1 MEKYKEID
9 NSLIEEV
16 IKIRRHL
23 HQYPEISEK
32 EYETSN
38 YIKSYLD
45 KIGIESKIIGET
57 SVVATLINN
66 LNYPTIALRAEIDV
80 LPIEEKN
87 SFEYKSKNK
96 GVMHACGHDVIT
108 AVVLG
113 LANLLKVNQA
123 KLNWNIKFINYKNFS
138 YSFFMGYIL

>member
-9 NSLIEEV
+9 NSLIGEV

-57 SVVATLINN
+57 GVVATLINN

-123 KLNWNIKFINYKNFS
+123 KLN
-138 YSFFMGYIL
+138 

>member
-123 KLNWNIKFINYKNFS
+123 KLN
-138 YSFFMGYIL
+138 

>member
-57 SVVATLINN
+57 GVVATLINN

-87 SFEYKSKNK
+87 SFEYKSKSK

-123 KLNWNIKFINYKNFS
+123 KLN
-138 YSFFMGYIL
+138 

>member
-57 SVVATLINN
+57 GVVATLINN

-87 SFEYKSKNK
+87 SFEYKSKSK
-96 GVMHACGHDVIT
+96 GVMHACGHDGIT
-108 AVVLG
+108 AVVLR
-113 LANLLKVNQA
+113 LANLLKVNQS
-123 KLNWNIKFINYKNFS
+123 KLN
-138 YSFFMGYIL
+138 

>member
-57 SVVATLINN
+57 GVVATLINN

-87 SFEYKSKNK
+87 SFEYKSKSK
-96 GVMHACGHDVIT
+96 GVMHACGHDGIA

-123 KLNWNIKFINYKNFS
+123 KLN
-138 YSFFMGYIL
+138 

>member
-57 SVVATLINN
+57 GVVATLINN

-87 SFEYKSKNK
+87 SFEYKSKSK
-96 GVMHACGHDVIT
+96 GVMHACGHDGIT

-123 KLNWNIKFINYKNFS
+123 KLN
-138 YSFFMGYIL
+138 

>member
-9 NSLIEEV
+9 NSLIGEV

-57 SVVATLINN
+57 GVVATLINN

-96 GVMHACGHDVIT
+96 GVMHACGHDGIA

-113 LANLLKVNQA
+113 LANLLKVNQS
-123 KLNWNIKFINYKNFS
+123 KLN
-138 YSFFMGYIL
+138 

>member
-9 NSLIEEV
+9 NSLIGEV

-57 SVVATLINN
+57 GVVATLINN
-66 LNYPTIALRAEIDV
+66 LNYLTIALRAEIDV

-87 SFEYKSKNK
+87 SFEYKSKSK
-96 GVMHACGHDVIT
+96 GVMHACGHDGIA

-123 KLNWNIKFINYKNFS
+123 KLN
-138 YSFFMGYIL
+138 

>member
-38 YIKSYLD
+38 YIKSY
-45 KIGIESKIIGET
+45 
-57 SVVATLINN
+57 
-66 LNYPTIALRAEIDV
+66 
-80 LPIEEKN
+80 
-87 SFEYKSKNK
+87 
-96 GVMHACGHDVIT
+96 
-108 AVVLG
+108 
-113 LANLLKVNQA
+113 
-123 KLNWNIKFINYKNFS
+123 
-138 YSFFMGYIL
+138 

>member
-9 NSLIEEV
+9 NLLIEEV

-57 SVVATLINN
+57 GVVATLINN

-87 SFEYKSKNK
+87 SFEYKSKSK
-96 GVMHACGHDVIT
+96 GVMHACGHDGIA

-123 KLNWNIKFINYKNFS
+123 KLN
-138 YSFFMGYIL
+138 

>member
-9 NSLIEEV
+9 NSLIGEV

-57 SVVATLINN
+57 GVVATLINN

-87 SFEYKSKNK
+87 SFEYKSNSK
-96 GVMHACGHDVIT
+96 GVMHACGHDGIA

-123 KLNWNIKFINYKNFS
+123 KLN
-138 YSFFMGYIL
+138 

>member
-9 NSLIEEV
+9 NSLIGEV

-57 SVVATLINN
+57 GVVATLINN

-96 GVMHACGHDVIT
+96 GVMHACGHDGIA

-123 KLNWNIKFINYKNFS
+123 KLN
-138 YSFFMGYIL
+138 

>member
-57 SVVATLINN
+57 GVIATLINN

-87 SFEYKSKNK
+87 SFEYKSKSK
-96 GVMHACGHDVIT
+96 GVMHACGHDGIT

-123 KLNWNIKFINYKNFS
+123 KLN
-138 YSFFMGYIL
+138 

>member
-9 NSLIEEV
+9 NSLIGEV

-57 SVVATLINN
+57 GVVATLINN

-87 SFEYKSKNK
+87 SFEYKSKSK
-96 GVMHACGHDVIT
+96 GVMHACGHDGIT

-123 KLNWNIKFINYKNFS
+123 KLN
-138 YSFFMGYIL
+138 

>member
-9 NSLIEEV
+9 NLLIEEV

-57 SVVATLINN
+57 GVVATLINN

-96 GVMHACGHDVIT
+96 GVMYACGHDGIA

-123 KLNWNIKFINYKNFS
+123 KLN
-138 YSFFMGYIL
+138 

>member
-9 NSLIEEV
+9 NSLIEEA

-57 SVVATLINN
+57 GVVATLINN

-96 GVMHACGHDVIT
+96 GVMHACGHDGIA

-123 KLNWNIKFINYKNFS
+123 KLN
-138 YSFFMGYIL
+138 

>member
-57 SVVATLINN
+57 GVVATLINN

-87 SFEYKSKNK
+87 SFEYKSKSK
-96 GVMHACGHDVIT
+96 GVMHACGHDGIA

-113 LANLLKVNQA
+113 LANLLKVNQS
-123 KLNWNIKFINYKNFS
+123 KIN
-138 YSFFMGYIL
+138 

>member
-9 NSLIEEV
+9 NSLTEEA

-57 SVVATLINN
+57 GVVATLINN

-80 LPIEEKN
+80 LLI
-87 SFEYKSKNK
+87 
-96 GVMHACGHDVIT
+96 
-108 AVVLG
+108 
-113 LANLLKVNQA
+113 
-123 KLNWNIKFINYKNFS
+123 
-138 YSFFMGYIL
+138 

>member
-57 SVVATLINN
+57 GVVATLINN

-123 KLNWNIKFINYKNFS
+123 KLN
-138 YSFFMGYIL
+138 

>member
-9 NSLIEEV
+9 NSLIGEV

-57 SVVATLINN
+57 GVVATLINN
-66 LNYPTIALRAEIDV
+66 LNYLTIALRAEIDV

-96 GVMHACGHDVIT
+96 GVMHACGHDGIA

-123 KLNWNIKFINYKNFS
+123 KLN
-138 YSFFMGYIL
+138 

>member
-57 SVVATLINN
+57 GVVATLINN

-96 GVMHACGHDVIT
+96 GVMHECGHDVIT

-123 KLNWNIKFINYKNFS
+123 KLN
-138 YSFFMGYIL
+138 

>member
-57 SVVATLINN
+57 GVVATLINN

-96 GVMHACGHDVIT
+96 GVMHACGHDGIA

-123 KLNWNIKFINYKNFS
+123 KLN
-138 YSFFMGYIL
+138 

>member
-57 SVVATLINN
+57 GVVATLINN

-87 SFEYKSKNK
+87 SFEYKSKKK
-96 GVMHACGHDVIT
+96 GVMHACGHDGIA

-123 KLNWNIKFINYKNFS
+123 KLN
-138 YSFFMGYIL
+138 

>member
-57 SVVATLINN
+57 GVVATLINN

-96 GVMHACGHDVIT
+96 GVMHACSHDGIV

-123 KLNWNIKFINYKNFS
+123 KLN
-138 YSFFMGYIL
+138 

>member
-9 NSLIEEV
+9 NSLIGEV

-57 SVVATLINN
+57 GVVATLINN

-87 SFEYKSKNK
+87 SFEYKSKSK
-96 GVMHACGHDVIT
+96 GVMHACGHDGIA

-138 YSFFMGYIL
+138 YSFFVGYIL

>member
-57 SVVATLINN
+57 GVVATLINN

-80 LPIEEKN
+80 LLIEEKN

-123 KLNWNIKFINYKNFS
+123 KLN
-138 YSFFMGYIL
+138 

>member
-1 MEKYKEID
+1 METYKEID

-57 SVVATLINN
+57 GVVATLINN

-96 GVMHACGHDVIT
+96 GVMHACGHDGIA

-123 KLNWNIKFINYKNFS
+123 KLN
-138 YSFFMGYIL
+138 

>member
-9 NSLIEEV
+9 NSLIEEA
-16 IKIRRHL
+16 IKIVEDCPYYKSVGYGGL
-23 HQYPEISEK
+23 PNKEMEVEISEK

-57 SVVATLINN
+57 GVVATLINN

-80 LPIEEKN
+80 LLI
-87 SFEYKSKNK
+87 
-96 GVMHACGHDVIT
+96 
-108 AVVLG
+108 
-113 LANLLKVNQA
+113 
-123 KLNWNIKFINYKNFS
+123 
-138 YSFFMGYIL
+138 

>member
-23 HQYPEISEK
+23 YQYPEISEK

-57 SVVATLINN
+57 GVVATLINN

-96 GVMHACGHDVIT
+96 GVMHACGHDGIA

-123 KLNWNIKFINYKNFS
+123 KLN
-138 YSFFMGYIL
+138 

>member
-57 SVVATLINN
+57 GVVATLINN

-96 GVMHACGHDVIT
+96 GVMHACGHDGIT

-123 KLNWNIKFINYKNFS
+123 KLN
-138 YSFFMGYIL
+138 

>member
-96 GVMHACGHDVIT
+96 GVMHACGHDGIA

-123 KLNWNIKFINYKNFS
+123 KLN
-138 YSFFMGYIL
+138 

>member
-9 NSLIEEV
+9 NSLIGEV

-57 SVVATLINN
+57 GVVATLINN

-96 GVMHACGHDVIT
+96 GVMHACGHDGIA
-108 AVVLG
+108 AVVLR
-113 LANLLKVNQA
+113 LANLLKVNQS
-123 KLNWNIKFINYKNFS
+123 KLN
-138 YSFFMGYIL
+138 

>member
-9 NSLIEEV
+9 NSLIGEV

-57 SVVATLINN
+57 GVVATLINN

-87 SFEYKSKNK
+87 SFEYKSKSK
-96 GVMHACGHDVIT
+96 GVMHACGHDGIA

-113 LANLLKVNQA
+113 LANLLKVNQE
-123 KLNWNIKFINYKNFS
+123 KLN
-138 YSFFMGYIL
+138 

>member
-9 NSLIEEV
+9 NSLIEEA

-57 SVVATLINN
+57 GVVATLINN

-96 GVMHACGHDVIT
+96 GVMHACGHDGIA

-113 LANLLKVNQA
+113 LANLLKVNQS
-123 KLNWNIKFINYKNFS
+123 KLN
-138 YSFFMGYIL
+138 